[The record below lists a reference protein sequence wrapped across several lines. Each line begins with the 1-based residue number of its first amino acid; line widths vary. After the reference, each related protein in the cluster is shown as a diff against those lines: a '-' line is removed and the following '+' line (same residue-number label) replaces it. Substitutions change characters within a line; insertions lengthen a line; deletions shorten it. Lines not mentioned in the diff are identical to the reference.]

1 MSLAIIL
8 SAAAAAQASSPSA
21 GDAKPFNCIDKTTFA
36 VNSECM
42 SQEIESNLVFKQ
54 AEVAIVE
61 NAALVSDRAMATLTF
76 NEETMTIN
84 VIAHKDATIAR
95 VDETLVNS
103 NQDNIVKK

>member
-1 MSLAIIL
+1 MIL
-8 SAAAAAQASSPSA
+8 SATAIAQAATPSA

-84 VIAHKDATIAR
+84 VIAHKDATIAKVDR
-95 VDETLVNS
+95 VAMNS
-103 NQDNIVKK
+103 MQKDLANK